1 MKNRIASLFL
11 VFALLMSLCNFAVA
25 RDNRITVQSGGAER
39 FTDVP
44 TDHWAYGYINQ
55 VVGSGL
61 FNGKTATTFEPS
73 NAMTRSQFVMVM
85 ARMEGMSSLE
95 GQYTVTR
102 FPDVTPTRRAAGP
115 IAWASAD
122 EQGFVRGFG
131 DGTFKPDSPITRG
144 QFAALIHRYIIAKR
158 YTNLHVVDPIP
169 AQFTDADSVS
179 SAFTEDV
186 EYARIH
192 GLLTGYSDGTVRA
205 SNPITRAA
213 IAAILA
219 RFLDLVT
226 ESGYTPLLD
235 GPEGTPVQSGD
246 GTENGPTVNVPTSY
260 DGMRLNI
267 TNAKRGTT
275 TFLSV
280 LRNGVQVASDDLKP
294 GDVVTL
300 SHVPND
306 GYRATITV
314 KDSKGRKVN
323 VNTNGNVSTFTVPE
337 NMPVTITLKYLKEG
351 SSGGG
356 GGGGGSSGGG
366 GGLPNPPAYAYYLQA
381 TAVRTAASNAEGSV
395 WLSKDPITA
404 ANVATATHETSL
416 SWSDANHGATFIF
429 YAVLEKAA
437 NVTATS
443 VVSVDGTA
451 RPEAVTN
458 TDTSIPGYT
467 VLTISVNSTSTAA
480 ATPTQVTVTATF
492 TGQST
497 GSGDEPGPGPGQTE
511 RHWTVNVTNND
522 EFVYFALSTTDPTAP
537 TAENPTTPTAPA
549 ALTANG
555 TASVNLT
562 VTDGTAANV
571 YLTLTPRA
579 GFKFD
584 ASALELTPAADTTV
598 TQIWPA
604 SNSNE
609 TDTRVYRITR
619 SAFTV
624 DNTTTSVSI
633 LMQLL
638 SGVGRTYDVTVNSR
652 LADGTVLPTAEVPL
666 EATADLNKAT
676 YLNRVTVNVP
686 FLTGYRGYSLSSITV
701 VGADNTTVTY
711 TKDNANSSA
720 TGDVYYFTMP
730 DQAVTVTVT
739 YAANANANLNF
750 DVAVNITGQG
760 AVSLNIAGVTQTIDT
775 ANVTTFP
782 VHRYVRL
789 DASGAVIVTEDNTTG
804 TAMTQ
809 ADYVELYGNE
819 NFTLP
824 VHLTATPVAGRN
836 YRFTSASYNGTAVS
850 ADNISAE
857 QTVQSGTALNVSVS
871 FSQITS
877 YGYNLTVIGQGT
889 VTNTF
894 DNVSRTNTSGLP
906 ETYSSGLVVDAPGTL
921 TITATP
927 TVASGKSAK
936 DYEVM
941 INGEVSTSRSAT
953 ITLTEGELTDII
965 VEMQPKD
972 REAVQFTVQVVNGSV
987 RVRPESG
994 RIMNASGYTAETAK
1008 DQLKTTSGTLTSDT
1022 VSSQTRSYYAF
1033 ENSVITIIPNTSDT
1047 SKVAEITVTK
1057 TPGGAASDVM
1067 NTRGFSFQLTSP
1079 QATAVVR
1086 FGTFDSYSVLFQAP
1100 YNGGTGPS
1108 MRSLSTSIAKTYD
1121 ATVQDVLYSLN
1132 NGQRIDPATNTR
1144 TGITN
1149 EFSAPATL
1157 NQTLAYYFSHR
1168 VAKDED
1174 GTKIT
1179 GAESVKNMLENSI
1192 QSSIS
1197 TVFPSVVEAKKAE
1210 LKADPSNVTGPIGTE
1225 MRSRQA
1231 ANPTPTEVTGAAKS
1245 TVLETVYAGTD
1256 TLTQLRNGEIRESS
1270 FQVMANVTTILSAEK
1285 ENQLKTQ
1292 YQTQYPAL
1300 ANDLTGKSAE
1310 SQLSGFVSD
1319 YLGKIKVDDSYNYS
1333 NLTPTFTVTPN
1344 SANST
1349 TPTLTISANVTAA
1362 NNNWP
1367 QLDSSVSMAQYADRF
1382 NVWILAQ
1389 ISSVSYD
1396 SNGNGIFEANEAV
1409 TLPAMQPSLYSAA
1422 QLDITVDKASML
1434 SSIDSA
1440 VRNTWNSNFTSSGIA
1455 IDMTQVLSG
1464 EMIGNVV
1471 KDVIQGPSDMLTNRI
1486 GSLGSGANTRAAFMN
1501 LYDGFVECN
1510 SKTPDSMLTL
1520 KTKSGTSTV
1529 IGRATN
1535 NNQNLVLTINFN
1547 EILRDSATPTDET
1560 SYEVLVD
1567 LLIGLRN
1574 GISTDIRE
1582 TSATNNKNQS
1592 AQSVIAGLIE
1602 GQLNGRNR
1610 NAVTVNKWGT
1620 TKQGSQ
1626 LSAAEKKEVSNLL
1639 AALAMNSEM
1648 DDAFNSAW
1656 RSFEESGYQSVT
1668 FTLTLDAAKR
1678 AGLAPILESYY
1689 GNADTKTLDIGFNV
1703 TQVIN

>member
-61 FNGKTATTFEPS
+61 FNGKTPTTFEPS

-95 GQYTVTR
+95 GQYTVTK

-169 AQFTDADSVS
+169 AQFTDVESVS

-186 EYARIH
+186 EYARVH

-235 GPEGTPVQSGD
+235 GPEGAPVQSGD
-246 GTENGPTVNVPTSY
+246 EPTVNVPTSY

-267 TNAKRGTT
+267 TNKNRGTT

-314 KDSKGRKVN
+314 KDSKGRKVD
-323 VNTNGNVSTFTVPE
+323 VTTNGNVSTFTVPE

-351 SSGGG
+351 SSNG

-366 GGLPNPPAYAYYLQA
+366 GGIAPPPAYGGYYLHA
-381 TAVRTAASNAEGSV
+381 NAVRSPASTADGSV
-395 WLSKDPITA
+395 WLSKEPPTA
-404 ANVATATHETSL
+404 ANIATLTANESL
-416 SWSDANHGATFIF
+416 SLNWDDVSNHGNVFVF
-429 YAVLEKAA
+429 YAILQASA
-437 NVTATS
+437 NVTANCIVSVGGTVQPNAITATDTTS
-443 VVSVDGTA
+443 V
-451 RPEAVTN
+451 
-458 TDTSIPGYT
+458 PGYT
-467 VLTISVNSTSTAA
+467 LLTISATSTGTTA
-480 ATPTQVTVTATF
+480 ATATAATLTVTF
-492 TGQST
+492 TRGQST
-497 GSGDEPGPGPGQTE
+497 DSGDPGPGPGTE
-511 RHWTVNVTNND
+511 RHWTVSVTNN
-522 EFVYFALSTTDPTAP
+522 EFVYSALSTTDPTAP
-537 TAENPTTPTAPA
+537 TAENPNTPTVPA

-555 TASVNLT
+555 SASVEQT

-584 ASALELTPAADTTV
+584 ANALELTPAEGTTV
-598 TQIWPA
+598 TQVYPA
-604 SNSNE
+604 AANSTA
-609 TDTRVYRITR
+609 TDQVRVYRITR
-619 SAFTV
+619 SAFPTA
-624 DNTTTSVSI
+624 NTTTNVSI

-638 SGVGRTYDVTVNSR
+638 SGVGRTHNVTVNSR

-666 EATADLNKAT
+666 EATADLNRAT
-676 YLNRVTVNVP
+676 YLNRVTVTVP

-730 DQAVTVTVT
+730 DKDVTVTVT
-739 YAANANANLNF
+739 YTANANANLNF
-750 DVAVNITGQG
+750 DVPVSITGQG
-760 AVSLNIAGVTQTIDT
+760 TVSLNIAGVNKTTD
-775 ANVTTFP
+775 ANTTYH
-782 VHRYVRL
+782 VKL
-789 DASGAVIVTEDNTTG
+789 DNDGAVIVTEGNDTNG
-804 TAMTQ
+804 TLMTQ

-824 VHLTATPVAGRN
+824 VYLTAAPVAGQN
-836 YRFTSASYNGTAVS
+836 HRFTSASYDGTAVS

-857 QTVQSGTALNVSVS
+857 QTVRNGIALNVSVS
-871 FSQITS
+871 FSPITS

-889 VTNTF
+889 VSVDGDDSASVF
-894 DNVSRTNTSGLP
+894 HTSAPYRNASDAP
-906 ETYSSGLVVDAPGTL
+906 ETYSSGLIVDAPSTL
-921 TITATP
+921 NISATP
-927 TVASGKSAK
+927 TVASGKSAS
-936 DYEVM
+936 DYEVT
-941 INGEVSTSRSAT
+941 INGEDTTNGSAT
-953 ITLTEGELTDII
+953 IDLTRDALTDIV

-972 REAVQFTVQVVNGSV
+972 RDAVRFTVQVTGGSV
-987 RVRPESG
+987 RVKPESG

-1022 VSSQTRSYYAF
+1022 VNSTTRAYFAF
-1033 ENSVITIIPNTSDT
+1033 ENSVITIIPNTDDT
-1047 SKVAEITVTK
+1047 SKVKQITVRK
-1057 TPGGAASDVM
+1057 ADGSVLSDVM
-1067 NTRGFSFQLTSP
+1067 STEGFSFQLKT
-1079 QATAVVR
+1079 ATTADIR
-1086 FGTFDSYSVLFQAP
+1086 FGTFDSYSVQLQAP
-1100 YNGGTGPS
+1100 YGGTPS
-1108 MRSLSTSIAKTYD
+1108 MRSLSTNIAKTGD
-1121 ATVQDVLYSLN
+1121 PTVQEILYSLN
-1132 NGQRIDPATNTR
+1132 DGQRSDSATNTR

-1149 EFSAPATL
+1149 VFSFPATL
-1157 NQTLAYYFSHR
+1157 NQALVYYFNNR
-1168 VAKDED
+1168 VVKDED
-1174 GTKIT
+1174 GNQIT
-1179 GAESVKNMLENSI
+1179 GADNVKNMLEESI
-1192 QSSIS
+1192 TSSIA
-1197 TVFPSVVEAKKAE
+1197 TVFPSVVEAKKAD
-1210 LKADPSNVTGPIGTE
+1210 LKANPSNVTGPISTE
-1225 MRSRQA
+1225 MRNRQA
-1231 ANPTPTEVTGAAKS
+1231 ANPTLTEVTGAAKS
-1245 TVLETVYAGTD
+1245 TVLETVFAGTD
-1256 TLTQLRNGEIRESS
+1256 MLTQLQNGEVQESS

-1292 YQTQYPAL
+1292 YPAL
-1300 ANDLTGKSAE
+1300 ANVLNGKSAE
-1310 SQLSGFVSD
+1310 SQLSNFVSD
-1319 YLGKIKVDDSYNYS
+1319 YLGKIKVQDGYNYS
-1333 NLTPTFTVTPN
+1333 NLTPVFTVEASN
-1344 SANST
+1344 SVP
-1349 TPTLTISANVTAA
+1349 PTLTISARVTAA

-1367 QLDSSVSMAQYADRF
+1367 QLDSSISMTQYADRF
-1382 NVWILAQ
+1382 NVWILAV
-1389 ISSVSYD
+1389 ISSVIQD
-1396 SNGNGIFEANEAV
+1396 SNGNGVFEATEAIS
-1409 TLPAMQPSLYSAA
+1409 LPAMQPSLYSAA
-1422 QLDITVDKASML
+1422 QLDISVDKASML

-1440 VRNTWNSNFTSSGIA
+1440 VRNTWNSNFSSSGID

-1464 EMIGNVV
+1464 KMIGDVV
-1471 KDVIQGPSDMLTNRI
+1471 KDAIEAPSNTLTSKVN
-1486 GSLGSGANTRAAFMN
+1486 SLGNGTNTRAAFMN
-1501 LYDGFVECN
+1501 LYDGFVECDP
-1510 SKTPDSMLTL
+1510 KTPNSMLTL
-1520 KTKSGTSTV
+1520 KTKGGTSTV

-1535 NNQNLVLTINFN
+1535 NNQSLVLTLNFN
-1547 EILRDSATPTDET
+1547 EILRDEATPTDQT
-1560 SYEVLVD
+1560 SYEALAD
-1567 LLIGLRN
+1567 LLVGLRN

-1582 TSATNNKNQS
+1582 NSNAGKS
-1592 AQSVIAGLIE
+1592 AQSVIASLIE

-1610 NAVTVNKWGT
+1610 NAVTVNKWGV

-1626 LSAAEKKEVSNLL
+1626 LTAAEKKEVSNLI
-1639 AALAMNSEM
+1639 AGMVMNSKME
-1648 DDAFNSAW
+1648 DSFDTVVW
-1656 RSFEESGYQSVT
+1656 RNFEKSGYQSVT
-1668 FTLTLDAAKR
+1668 FILTLDAARR
-1678 AGLAPILESYY
+1678 ASLAPILESV
-1689 GNADTKTLDIGFNV
+1689 ADVLGSDPTRLEVGLNV
-1703 TQVIN
+1703 TQDIND